1 MASCVTCFISC
12 WNIWGVS
19 LFRME
24 RTLRNRSCK
33 GEGTEDEG
41 SSEVLKQRLLKQ
53 DNVVET
59 EADATS

>member
-1 MASCVTCFISC
+1 
-12 WNIWGVS
+12 
-19 LFRME
+19 ME